1 MRLERHLEPF
11 SLLPSLPS
19 EISAQVLYDLV
30 VVNVSNYPCRGIE
43 RIKLIDIADGALAA
57 ALTAEHKY
65 ELEENSAHPDTP
77 EFLETFRSQ
86 GTWEIKDA
94 TGVDDVSLIRQFGS
108 ET

>member
-1 MRLERHLEPF
+1 MCRLFDVRHLQF
-11 SLLPSLPS
+11 
-19 EISAQVLYDLV
+19 V
-30 VVNVSNYPCRGIE
+30 
-43 RIKLIDIADGALAA
+43 ADGPLAA

-65 ELEENSAHPDTP
+65 EIEENSAHPETP

-94 TGVDDVSLIRQFGS
+94 AGVDDVSLIRQFGS

>member
-1 MRLERHLEPF
+1 M
-11 SLLPSLPS
+11 
-19 EISAQVLYDLV
+19 
-30 VVNVSNYPCRGIE
+30 
-43 RIKLIDIADGALAA
+43 
-57 ALTAEHKY
+57 TAEHKY

-108 ET
+108 EM

>member
-1 MRLERHLEPF
+1 
-11 SLLPSLPS
+11 
-19 EISAQVLYDLV
+19 LV
-30 VVNVSNYPCRGIE
+30 VVNVSFHFYAE
-43 RIKLIDIADGALAA
+43 SEQVKLTYLADGALAS

-65 ELEENSAHPDTP
+65 ELEENSAHPETP

-86 GTWEIKDA
+86 GTWDIKSA